1 MMVIPKFVR
10 SLGWD
15 PGHHEELRNG
25 PEDIVS
31 YMESGFRVL
40 EKFGIFSVK
49 YRNDS
54 RRFQKVPKWDPLP

>member
-1 MMVIPKFVR
+1 MVRPNIVR

-54 RRFQKVPKWDPLP
+54 RRFRKVPKWDPLP